1 MLPWSTVR
9 YQQKDSIQSARK
21 FCKEQQAQ
29 RQLGWIQLYNPQPY
43 KLKLFY
49 LRLLSS
55 NFFRSIT
62 ATIDVPIKVADQYNH
77 KSPTDPDNSAGARD
91 RAGFIDAPEI
101 NAIKNISNPTLL
113 IAIPLKPL
121 NPFVWTTANMTAN

>member
-1 MLPWSTVR
+1 M
-9 YQQKDSIQSARK
+9 
-21 FCKEQQAQ
+21 
-29 RQLGWIQLYNPQPY
+29 YNPQPY
-43 KLKLFY
+43 KLRLFY
-49 LRLLSS
+49 LRLLFR

-91 RAGFIDAPEI
+91 RAGFIEAPEI
-101 NAIKNISNPTLL
+101 NAKKNISNPTIPP

-121 NPFVWTTANMTAN
+121 NPFVWTTANMTAIKSADARTSIPKITAIGKL